1 MNNRD
6 DFRKW
11 EKYLVA
17 FKIAGRKYYT
27 VWGTDL
33 SSENEDDKFLCN
45 FENNIICFTSVK
57 QIQTELLNLKS
68 FFFDKKNLFDFAQR
82 IAVLKSNKL
91 KVYTIDLDFLHKQL
105 NEMSFSESFL
115 SEEKFFSVFVD
126 FFNLAGDYVSQVKY
140 SEINNNLSF
149 KGFLTFWEHF
159 YDYFL
164 WKDSNYDYKNSNI
177 KKTILSKDKMV
188 LKFEL
193 LLLNFSS
200 RLTFFN

>member
-1 MNNRD
+1 
-6 DFRKW
+6 
-11 EKYLVA
+11 
-17 FKIAGRKYYT
+17 
-27 VWGTDL
+27 
-33 SSENEDDKFLCN
+33 
-45 FENNIICFTSVK
+45 
-57 QIQTELLNLKS
+57 
-68 FFFDKKNLFDFAQR
+68 
-82 IAVLKSNKL
+82 
-91 KVYTIDLDFLHKQL
+91 
-105 NEMSFSESFL
+105 MSFSESFL
-115 SEEKFFSVFVD
+115 SEEKFFSEFVD
-126 FFNLAGDYVSQVKY
+126 FFNLAGDYVSQVKD

-164 WKDSNYDYKNSNI
+164 WKDSKYDYKNSNI